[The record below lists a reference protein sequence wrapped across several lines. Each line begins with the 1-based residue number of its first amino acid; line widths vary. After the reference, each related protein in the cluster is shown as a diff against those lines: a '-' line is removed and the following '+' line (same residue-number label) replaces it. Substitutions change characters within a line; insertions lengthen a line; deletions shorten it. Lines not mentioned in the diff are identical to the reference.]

1 MTEVKEKIYIADD
14 DANIREGIKIFL
26 ESEGYRVAI
35 FENGDLL
42 FAQFCKDPCDLV
54 ILDVMMPGSDGFTI
68 CAKLRKI
75 STVPIIMLTARDTE
89 LDYATGINL
98 GSDDYFTKPFST
110 MSLVMRV
117 KAIFRRIQFERENVL
132 SQNGD
137 TKRTIGNITIEEKTK
152 TVIIKGKEVA
162 LTPNEFNLLSY
173 LIQNQDRA
181 VSRDELLDHVWGFH
195 TEIQTRAAD
204 DTVLRLRKKIAA
216 GNVAIDSVWGFG
228 FRLRKRAEID
238 A

>member
-1 MTEVKEKIYIADD
+1 MTEAKEKIYIADD

-26 ESEGYRVAI
+26 NSEGYRVAV
-35 FENGDLL
+35 FANGDDL
-42 FAQFCKDPCDLV
+42 FAAFCASPCDLV

-75 STVPIIMLTARDTE
+75 SKVPIIMLTARDTE

-117 KAIFRRIQFERENVL
+117 KAIFRRIRYERESALTQIDQAKL
-132 SQNGD
+132 SFGD
-137 TKRTIGNITIEEKTK
+137 LSVEKKTK
-152 TVIIKGKEVA
+152 TAICGGREIA
-162 LTPNEFNLLSY
+162 LTPNEYNLLCY
-173 LIQNQDRA
+173 LLEKQDRA
-181 VSRDELLDHVWGFH
+181 VSRDELLDHIWGFQ

-204 DTVLRLRKKIAA
+204 DTVLRLRKKIRD
-216 GNVAIDSVWGFG
+216 GNVVIDSVWGFG
-228 FRLRKRAEID
+228 FRLRKRDES
-238 A
+238 